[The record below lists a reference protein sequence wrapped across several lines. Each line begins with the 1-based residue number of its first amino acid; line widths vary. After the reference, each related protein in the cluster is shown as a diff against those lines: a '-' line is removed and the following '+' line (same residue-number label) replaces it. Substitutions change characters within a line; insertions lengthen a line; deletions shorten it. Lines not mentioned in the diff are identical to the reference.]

1 LGLATIVYCLR
12 VEAYLFVASYDSQ
25 GDDGGIRPRLH
36 TGHLDFL
43 VKVKVKVTLRLTVYR
58 QSVRLGV
65 RPLEAHDQRFFPTE
79 LLR

>member
-1 LGLATIVYCLR
+1 MLLTLASAVMLGSEFFCLR
-12 VEAYLFVASYDSQ
+12 FETSVFVASYDSHVTVEKFNLAYV
-25 GDDGGIRPRLH
+25 R
-36 TGHLDFL
+36 
-43 VKVKVKVTLRLTVYR
+43 VTLRLAVYR